1 MLDANNYLG
10 KMLAERYRLIRVIGH
25 GASSLVFYA
34 EDMMVRREDGSA
46 LPVAVKV
53 LDRDSGEYK
62 MNSKSFRTEIHAV
75 AGIPTSPHVV
85 AIKDV
90 SFHEDE
96 HFIVM
101 EYVSG
106 KTLGEYLA
114 EKGGKLSAKEIVSIS
129 LQLLQ
134 ALRLAHEV
142 GVVHRDIKPENIM
155 VERADVVGKQ
165 VDIPGGSDMPF
176 VKLADFGIALL
187 PDEDLF
193 AMKDKGVGTV
203 HYISPEQA
211 SGGRVDARSD
221 LYSLGVVMHV
231 MATGSVPFDAGSP
244 TGIISKHQT
253 EAPHHV
259 RNRNA
264 DIPLA
269 LDEIIFNAMQK
280 NPAARYKDAA
290 AMERR
295 LKEVLRSLEGERAR
309 TDADD
314 VFRGAALNVTGGDEP
329 RKPVKVK
336 KERAPKVKKAH
347 PKAKKIAVL
356 SSISVFVL
364 ALLIVGAVF
373 LLPLISGPK
382 TYDITIPKLTGSIYS
397 ETSTYPDGVVVPK
410 ANVKYV
416 YTDDDAFPAGM
427 IMSQEPAQ
435 GKVYYDVEKVEIA
448 LTVSLGP
455 EMTDFF
461 IPEAYRTN
469 FETATEYLRDT
480 YNYLGIMS
488 DPEVLP
494 LSEAIPGVEP
504 GTVVGAYRV
513 ATGASISIDGD
524 RIYKTKA
531 EKIVLRVQPAEV
543 VTVRIVGLDV
553 LANASAVKSYLESNY
568 RYVTVTGTANAL
580 GSDPNSWMPQGTV
593 IGIEADNDAAEA
605 VFKTSYENG
614 ESQKVLEITLLKD
627 KKVNITLLVAWEN
640 PLAGQ

>member
-34 EDMMVRREDGSA
+34 EDMMIRREDGSA

-62 MNSKSFRTEIHAV
+62 MNSRSFRTEIQAV

-85 AIKDV
+85 AVKDV

-106 KTLGEYLA
+106 KTLGQYLA
-114 EKGGKLSAKEIVSIS
+114 EKGGALPAKEIVSIS

-134 ALRLAHEV
+134 ALRLAHEA

-155 VERADVVGKQ
+155 IERADVVGKQ
-165 VDIPGGSDMPF
+165 VDIPGGPDMPF

-253 EAPHHV
+253 EMPHHV

-264 DIPLA
+264 DIPMG
-269 LDEIIFNAMQK
+269 LDEVIFTAMQK
-280 NPAARYKDAA
+280 NPAARYKDALT
-290 AMERR
+290 MERR
-295 LKEVLRSLEGERAR
+295 LREVLRFLEG
-309 TDADD
+309 D
-314 VFRGAALNVTGGDEP
+314 FGAIEP
-329 RKPVKVK
+329 DPIPTPV
-336 KERAPKVKKAH
+336 
-347 PKAKKIAVL
+347 KAKKPIRLEKPVRGKERDAASDGEKPRKRAML
-356 SSISVFVL
+356 FGIGGGAL
-364 ALLIVGAVF
+364 ALVALIVLGIVF
-373 LLPLISGPK
+373 LLPALGEK
-382 TYDITIPKLTGSIYS
+382 TYDITVPNLVGSIYAKTNAYADGITVDPTRVVYRYDDEIEAGKVIS
-397 ETSTYPDGVVVPK
+397 QSPASGVVLKDVP
-410 ANVKYV
+410 
-416 YTDDDAFPAGM
+416 G
-427 IMSQEPAQ
+427 
-435 GKVYYDVEKVEIA
+435 VEIV

-455 EMTDFF
+455 EMVDFS
-461 IPEAYRTN
+461 IPQENRVSAD
-469 FETATEYLRDT
+469 AAKEYLRGKHTFLRVVDVKEA
-480 YNYLGIMS
+480 
-488 DPEVLP
+488 PEL
-494 LSEAIPGVEP
+494 LPGVAP
-504 GTVVGAYRV
+504 GTVVGAYRFST
-513 ATGASISIDGD
+513 AKDISIDGD
-524 RIYKTKA
+524 KVFKNRP
-531 EKIVLRVQPAEV
+531 EEIVLLVQPEK
-543 VTVRIVGLDV
+543 RDRFDLK
-553 LANASAVKSYLESNY
+553 LAQIIDAQAAKEYIESNY
-568 RYVTVTGTANAL
+568 SYLRVVGSEAAPE
-580 GSDPNSWMPQGTV
+580 SDPNRRAMMEGVV
-593 IGIEADNDAAEA
+593 IGIR
-605 VFKTSYENG
+605 
-614 ESQKVLEITLLKD
+614 LKD
-627 KKVNITLLVAWEN
+627 GTVVSSFNAATQTLSVDVVVMTSEIVLL
-640 PLAGQ
+640 LATGEDFESGLG

>member
-62 MNSKSFRTEIHAV
+62 MNSRSFRTEIQAV

-85 AIKDV
+85 AVKDV

-106 KTLGEYLA
+106 KTLGQYLK
-114 EKGGKLSAKEIVSIS
+114 ERGGSLPAKEIISIS

-155 VERADVVGKQ
+155 IERADAVGKQ

-211 SGGRVDARSD
+211 SGGKVDARSD

-253 EAPHHV
+253 EMPHHV

-264 DIPLA
+264 GIPMA
-269 LDEIIFNAMQK
+269 LDDVIFTAMQK
-280 NPAARYKDAA
+280 NPAARYKDALT
-290 AMERR
+290 MERR
-295 LKEVLRSLEGERAR
+295 LKEVLRSLDGESVGAQADTAFRAPSFSVDEA
-309 TDADD
+309 DA
-314 VFRGAALNVTGGDEP
+314 AQ
-329 RKPVKVK
+329 KPVKLK
-336 KERAPKVKKAH
+336 RSAD
-347 PKAKKIAVL
+347 AKKTNAPRKENGSRKLAALFGIGGGAAVL
-356 SSISVFVL
+356 V
-364 ALLIVGAVF
+364 ALIVLSIVF
-373 LLPLISGPK
+373 LIPALGEK
-382 TYDITIPKLTGSIYS
+382 TYDITVPNLVGSIYAES
-397 ETSTYPDGVVVPK
+397 NAYADGITVDPNRVTYQYDDEIEAGKVIAQTPASGVVLNDVP
-410 ANVKYV
+410 
-416 YTDDDAFPAGM
+416 G
-427 IMSQEPAQ
+427 
-435 GKVYYDVEKVEIA
+435 VEIT

-455 EMTDFF
+455 EMADFSIPVEFRTD
-461 IPEAYRTN
+461 AD
-469 FETATEYLRDT
+469 TAKEYLRGMHT
-480 YNYLGIMS
+480 FLRVVAVKEA
-488 DPEVLP
+488 PERLP
-494 LSEAIPGVEP
+494 DVAP
-504 GTVVGAYRV
+504 GTVVGAYRSNT
-513 ATGASISIDGD
+513 AEDISLDGD
-524 RIYKTKA
+524 KVFKNKT
-531 EKIVLRVQPAEV
+531 EEIVLYVQPEKRDRFDLKLGQIIDAQLAKEYIEEDYEYLHV
-543 VTVRIVGLDV
+543 VGTE
-553 LANASAVKSYLESNY
+553 NAPEN
-568 RYVTVTGTANAL
+568 
-580 GSDPNSWMPQGTV
+580 DPNKRTMMEGVV
-593 IGIEADNDAAEA
+593 IGIR
-605 VFKTSYENG
+605 
-614 ESQKVLEITLLKD
+614 LKD
-627 KKVNITLLVAWEN
+627 GTMVSSFNADTQTLTVDVVVMESEIVLL
-640 PLAGQ
+640 LATGEDYASGLPG